1 MNTLAA
7 LRRVVARTGLAVLAS
22 GLFLACGPNAAGI
35 ALTVQSIDKSIVKL
49 EVKPTVGGKALPSEF
64 FGDLAGAEQVQLGFQ
79 LPSAYVGQPVK
90 FQVDGLDSAN
100 CRRQTSSLELSTD
113 AIRRY
118 DAKIALGGLNPQ
130 PITAN
135 LFAVH
140 GAGPNDVW
148 AVGGSGAVLH
158 YTGCAW
164 EQHTPFTS
172 AGINSV
178 YAAPGPGGG
187 PSNAVYALTDSSI
200 YKWDGSAWTKEQTP
214 SLPAGAALRAIHGA
228 GANDVWAVAAFA
240 GNPSCIILHRNAS
253 AWELDVGCFSTALNS
268 IRTYTLS
275 SVYAISAT
283 GAIVGGGESAQP
295 KTGTWSVGTW
305 RSSPSSMAPGQS
317 GDVASVWGTSL
328 TDYWAGG
335 EYGALQHYTQGGWT
349 LDTAFQSF
357 FPSGTGTSK
366 YFVYRMHGVAA
377 NDFWAVSFT
386 TMPTYTSRIAHY
398 TGSWKLETQLNTEF
412 TQLGAVWAAA
422 ANDVWFVGYAG
433 VRVHYDGTK
442 FAKAMD

>member
-1 MNTLAA
+1 MKQLPA
-7 LRRVVARTGLAVLAS
+7 LRKVVARTGLAVLAP
-22 GLFLACGPNAAGI
+22 GLLLACGPNAAGI
-35 ALTVQSIDKSIVKL
+35 ALTVQSIGKNTVKL
-49 EVKPTVGGKALPSEF
+49 EVKPTVGGKSLPSEF

-140 GAGPNDVW
+140 GTGPNDVW
-148 AVGGSGAVLH
+148 AVGGAGAVLH

-164 EQHTPFTS
+164 EQHTPFTNT
-172 AGINSV
+172 GINSV

-200 YKWDGSAWTKEQTP
+200 YKWDGSTWTKEQTP
-214 SLPAGAALRAIHGA
+214 SLPAGAALRVIHGA
-228 GANDVWAVAAFA
+228 GANDVWAVANFV
-240 GNPSCIILHRNAS
+240 GNPSCIIMHRNAS
-253 AWELDVGCFSTALNS
+253 GWDLDVGCVSTAPS
-268 IRTYTLS
+268 TIRTYTLS
-275 SVYAISAT
+275 SIYAISAT
-283 GAIVGGGESAQP
+283 NAIVGGGESAQP
-295 KTGTWSVGTW
+295 KTGIWSVGTW
-305 RSSPSSMAPGQS
+305 RSSLAPMAAGQT
-317 GDVASVWGTSL
+317 GDVATVWGTSL

-335 EYGALQHYTQGGWT
+335 DFGALQHYSQGSWT
-349 LDTAFQSF
+349 LDTSFQSF
-357 FPSGTGTSK
+357 FPSGTGAQKFIT
-366 YFVYRMHGVAA
+366 YRMHGAAA
-377 NDFWAVSFT
+377 NDFWVVSFT
-386 TMPTYTSRIAHY
+386 VTPTYTSRIAHY
-398 TGSWKLETQLNTEF
+398 TGSWKLETQLNTAF

-422 ANDVWFVGYAG
+422 PNDVWFVGYAG
-433 VRVHYDGTK
+433 ARVHYDGTNFVK
-442 FAKAMD
+442 TMD